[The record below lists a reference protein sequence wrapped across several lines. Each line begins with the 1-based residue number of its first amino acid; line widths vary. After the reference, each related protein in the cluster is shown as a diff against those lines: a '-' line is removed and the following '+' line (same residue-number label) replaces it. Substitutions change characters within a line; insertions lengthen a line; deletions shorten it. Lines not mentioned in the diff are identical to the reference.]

1 MKVRICKSCGDITE
15 IGEEVK
21 RSSLNSEIAY
31 IAEGFCMLCA
41 GMDLI
46 KALEEKDESEKI

>member
-1 MKVRICKSCGDITE
+1 MKIRICKSCGEITE

-21 RSSLNSEIAY
+21 RSSINSDAVY
-31 IAEGFCMLCA
+31 IAEGFCTICA

-46 KALEEKDESEKI
+46 KALEETDES